1 MRHRRGGGGGENQA
15 VRMLRIYHFLLMLFT
30 LQISQKISSAP
41 PSKHSHWIFEP
52 TWRQIILHKLDRLC
66 NNFQIK
72 FQHWTVKDTQVFTT
86 MKSFCLRFYKISL
99 TLEMSHR
106 KKKNNPRVSL
116 IVSGYWLSKKE
127 NRCSFSH
134 KNKAQSSLL
143 GWVCISVGSL
153 WLGMYVRGLQGVFF
167 FIYILILHWNT
178 ISVCTQA
185 NLFVSMPHVF
195 MYTCGGAGR
204 SIEDRAKS
212 MWS

>member
-1 MRHRRGGGGGENQA
+1 MLPLENTHTGYLSLNEDKLFCTNWTECAITSKWNSNTGLWKTHRFSPRWS
-15 VRMLRIYHFLLMLFT
+15 L
-30 LQISQKISSAP
+30 SA
-41 PSKHSHWIFEP
+41 
-52 TWRQIILHKLDRLC
+52 C
-66 NNFQIK
+66 A
-72 FQHWTVKDTQVFTT
+72 
-86 MKSFCLRFYKISL
+86 FYKISL

-106 KKKNNPRVSL
+106 KKKNPRVSL

-134 KNKAQSSLL
+134 RNKAQSSLL

-204 SIEDRAKS
+204 SIEAKS